1 MKKLQTDYIDLLYV
15 HWWDFT
21 TSIPE
26 LMNSLHQLVMA
37 GKIIYLGI
45 SDTPAW
51 IVVKCNDYARFH
63 GLTQFSVYQ
72 GHWSLAFRDFER
84 DIIPMVSANMS
95 ANMSANIGPRV
106 QLLMVPAW
114 IV

>member
-1 MKKLQTDYIDLLYV
+1 MSVEASLRKLQTDYIDLLYL

-26 LMNSLHQLVMA
+26 LMNSLHQLVMS
-37 GKIIYLGI
+37 GKVIYLGI

-72 GHWSLAFRDFER
+72 G
-84 DIIPMVSANMS
+84 
-95 ANMSANIGPRV
+95 
-106 QLLMVPAW
+106 Q
-114 IV
+114 